1 KLQEEKVQTIQSPKV
16 TSPTSFMEEPI
27 EEDFESVIEEEPL
40 KTPEKNFA
48 SQTPPPQIIQQQ
60 KNVVEM
66 NSSMSGNIE
75 ELIKLFKEKFEKPND
90 ELERTKLLVDE
101 SFRERGKLL
110 LQIEQLNNKIKE
122 LENLNSQLQLKEKSL
137 EQSHQN
143 ELERMKKEYEMKLKE
158 IELKHKNEINEEQ
171 KKIELKFETQI
182 QQLQLTNEKLQQE
195 LKNILEMNKF

>member
-1 KLQEEKVQTIQSPKV
+1 NISDDEFGDEVYKTERRNITSEKKKEDSFERELREQEEFEKQLKEEKKIMETKKLQEEKVQTIQSPKV

-122 LENLNSQLQLKEKSL
+122 LENLNSQLQLKEK
-137 EQSHQN
+137 
-143 ELERMKKEYEMKLKE
+143 
-158 IELKHKNEINEEQ
+158 
-171 KKIELKFETQI
+171 
-182 QQLQLTNEKLQQE
+182 
-195 LKNILEMNKF
+195 